1 MANNKMGN
9 KIRQLRFE
17 QGQMTQSELATR
29 VGVSRQTIL
38 SLEACRYSPSLE
50 LAFRIA
56 QEFQLPLEEVFS
68 YSPD

>member
-1 MANNKMGN
+1 MGN

>member
-17 QGQMTQSELATR
+17 QGQMTQSALATR